1 MTNTADTKKAIDR
14 ILAKAGY
21 TFTVINNGLGRM
33 NEADERDMNKWSVSF
48 IDNTTHSAVG
58 FDYYT
63 GTGLQHQGKPVP
75 PCAAD
80 VLYCLLNDRSA
91 VGQTFEQWASDYGYD
106 TDSRAAERI
115 YNACIV
121 NANKLD
127 SIFSGGQ
134 QEELAVLLEDY

>member
-1 MTNTADTKKAIDR
+1 MNNTADTKKAINN
-14 ILAKAGY
+14 ILKKSGY
-21 TFTVINNGLGRM
+21 SFEVINLGLGEMERGTGNVM
-33 NEADERDMNKWSVSF
+33 NRWLSVF
-48 IDNTTHSAVG
+48 TDTDIKHCQT

-91 VGQTFEQWASDYGYD
+91 VGQTFEEWASDYGYD

-115 YNACIV
+115 YSACII

-127 SIFSGGQ
+127 AIFSGGQ
-134 QEELAVLLEDY
+134 QAELQTLLEDY

>member
-1 MTNTADTKKAIDR
+1 MTNTADTKKAINN
-14 ILAKAGY
+14 ILSKAGY
-21 TFTVINNGLGRM
+21 TFTVANKGLGRM
-33 NEADERDMNKWSVSF
+33 NEADERDMNKWSAAFKDSK
-48 IDNTTHSAVG
+48 THSAVV

-63 GTGLQHQGKPVP
+63 GTGLQEDGKPVP

-91 VGQTFEQWASDYGYD
+91 VGQTFEQWAGNYGYD

-127 SIFSGGQ
+127 AIFSGGQ
-134 QEELAVLLEDY
+134 QEELAELLADY

>member
-1 MTNTADTKKAIDR
+1 MKNTADIKKAIER
-14 ILAKAGY
+14 ILSKAGY
-21 TFTVINNGLGRM
+21 SFTVTNHGLGRM
-33 NEADERDMNKWSVSF
+33 NEANERDMNKWSVSF
-48 IDNTTHSAVG
+48 VDNTTSSAVS

-63 GTGLQHQGKPVP
+63 GTGLQHMGKPVP

-80 VLYCLLNDRSA
+80 VLFCLLNDRSA
-91 VGQTFEQWASDYGYD
+91 VGQTFEEWASDYGYD

-115 YNACIV
+115 YNACIM

-134 QEELAVLLEDY
+134 QAELAELLQDY